1 MNSKLITLTSA
12 EPFVYGLEFDGKINL
27 SINYGENPSIIGS
40 NGAGKTKLAELIC
53 GKIAL
58 KSGTIRYGFMP
69 DGVTYVK
76 GRVVKMG
83 FESAYTMADYNNMY
97 YQQRFSACENTFDAI
112 ENKPMPTVKDHLE
125 SINGC
130 DIDYWIKK
138 LNLSPL
144 LHKTLIML
152 SSGELRRFLIATVL
166 IKKPDVVI
174 FDNPFIGLD
183 VDTKAQLNQLFSD
196 ISDRQQMIF
205 IIPDIKEIPAI
216 SKTVIPIKAMR
227 VLPKMSREEFIA
239 NKDFQSML
247 YSNVDSEII
256 LPQKEHSDLKP
267 FEIAAQ
273 LNGVTIEYPG
283 RTLFKNLSW
292 TIKRG
297 EKWALIGGNGSGKS
311 TLLSL
316 ITADNPRAYNMDITL
331 FDQKR
336 GTGESIWDI
345 KKRIGY
351 ISAEMHLYFRENQPC
366 IKVVA
371 SGLFDTQGLFRVCHQ
386 EQYAKAME
394 IMRTFGIAHLAEKP
408 FLKTSDGEQRL
419 VLLARTMIKNPDL
432 LILDEPLHGLDAVN
446 KAHARQVID
455 YYCRQPERT
464 LIYVTHNF
472 DEIPG
477 NITQRFELFA
487 NFAL

>member
-1 MNSKLITLTSA
+1 MNYELLQLSDA
-12 EPFVYGLEFDGKINL
+12 EPFVYGLDFDGKINL
-27 SINYGENPSIIGS
+27 TINKGENPSIIGS
-40 NGAGKTKLAELIC
+40 NGAGKTKLAEIIC
-53 GKIAL
+53 GKVAL
-58 KSGTIRYGFMP
+58 KGGCIRYGFMP
-69 DGVTYVK
+69 EGATYVK

-112 ENKPMPTVKDHLE
+112 ENKPMPTVKDHLDAVD
-125 SINGC
+125 GT
-130 DIDYWIKK
+130 DKDYWIDK
-138 LNLSPL
+138 LNLAPL
-144 LHKTLIML
+144 FHKTLIML
-152 SSGELRRFLIATVL
+152 SSGELRRFLIASVL
-166 IKKPDVVI
+166 IRKPDLVI

-196 ISDRQQMIF
+196 IADRQQMVF
-205 IIPDIKEIPAI
+205 IIPDIKEIPEI
-216 SKTVIPIKAMR
+216 SKTVIPVKNMQ
-227 VLPKMSREEFIA
+227 VLSKMSREDFLA
-239 NKDFQSML
+239 DKDFQKFL
-247 YSNVDSEII
+247 YPENTDEEIV
-256 LPQKEHSDLKP
+256 LPVKEHSDLKQ
-267 FEIAAQ
+267 FDIAAQ
-273 LNGVTIEYPG
+273 LNNITIEYPS

-292 TIKRG
+292 TIRQG
-297 EKWALIGGNGSGKS
+297 EKWALTGGNGSGKS

-331 FDQKR
+331 FDHKR

-366 IKVVA
+366 VKVVA

-386 EQYAKAME
+386 EQYAKALE
-394 IMRTFGIAHLAEKP
+394 IMRTFGMVQLAERP

-446 KAHARQVID
+446 KKRARSVID
-455 YYCRQPERT
+455 FYCRQSGRT

-477 NITQRFELFA
+477 NITERFSL
-487 NFAL
+487 

>member
-1 MNSKLITLTSA
+1 MNYELIKLTSA
-12 EPFVYGLEFDGKINL
+12 TPFVYGLDFGGTIDL

-40 NGAGKTKLAELIC
+40 NGAGKTKLAEIIC
-53 GKIAL
+53 GKVAL

-69 DGVTYVK
+69 DGGTYVK

-97 YQQRFSACENTFDAI
+97 YQQRFSACENTFDAV
-112 ENKPMPTVKDHLE
+112 ENKPMPTVKDHLDAVD
-125 SINGC
+125 GA
-130 DIDYWIKK
+130 DKDYWISK
-138 LNLSPL
+138 LNLAPL
-144 LHKTLIML
+144 FHKTLIML
-152 SSGELRRFLIATVL
+152 SSGELRRFLIASVL
-166 IKKPDVVI
+166 IRKPDLVI

-196 ISDRQQMIF
+196 IADRQQMIF
-205 IIPDIKEIPAI
+205 IIPDIKEIPEI
-216 SKTVIPIKAMR
+216 SKTVIPVKNMK
-227 VLPKMSREEFIA
+227 VLPKMSRENFLA
-239 NKDFQSML
+239 DKDFQKSL
-247 YSNVDSEII
+247 YHDNTDEKII
-256 LPQKEHSDLKP
+256 LPIKEHSDLKP
-267 FEIAAQ
+267 FDIAAQ
-273 LNGVTIEYPG
+273 LHSVSIEYPS

-292 TIKRG
+292 TIHRG
-297 EKWALIGGNGSGKS
+297 EKWALTGGNGSGKS

-331 FDQKR
+331 FDHKR
-336 GTGESIWDI
+336 GIGESIWDI

-366 IKVVA
+366 VKVVA

-386 EQYAKAME
+386 EQYDKALE
-394 IMRTFGIAHLAEKP
+394 IMRTFGIAHLAERP

-419 VLLARTMIKNPDL
+419 VLLARTLIKNPDL

-446 KAHARQVID
+446 KKRARNVID
-455 YYCRQPERT
+455 FYCRQSGRT

-477 NITQRFELFA
+477 NITERFSL
-487 NFAL
+487 

>member
-1 MNSKLITLTSA
+1 MNYELLQLSDA
-12 EPFVYGLEFDGKINL
+12 EPFVYGLDFNGKINL
-27 SINYGENPSIIGS
+27 TINKGENPSIIGS
-40 NGAGKTKLAELIC
+40 NGAGKTKLAEIIC
-53 GKIAL
+53 GKVAL
-58 KSGTIRYGFMP
+58 KGGCIRYGFMP
-69 DGVTYVK
+69 EGVTYVK

-112 ENKPMPTVKDHLE
+112 ENKPMPTVKDHLDAVD
-125 SINGC
+125 GT
-130 DIDYWIKK
+130 DKDYWIDK
-138 LNLSPL
+138 LNLAPL
-144 LHKTLIML
+144 FHKTLIML
-152 SSGELRRFLIATVL
+152 SSGELRRFLIASVL
-166 IKKPDVVI
+166 IRKPDLVI

-196 ISDRQQMIF
+196 IADRQQMIF
-205 IIPDIKEIPAI
+205 IIPDIKEIPEI
-216 SKTVIPIKAMR
+216 SKTVIPVKNMQ
-227 VLPKMSREEFIA
+227 VLPKMSRADFLA
-239 NKDFQSML
+239 DKDFQIFL
-247 YSNVDSEII
+247 YTENTDEEIV
-256 LPQKEHSDLKP
+256 LPVKEHSDLKQ
-267 FEIAAQ
+267 FDIAAQ
-273 LNGVTIEYPG
+273 LNNITIEYPS

-292 TIKRG
+292 TIRQG
-297 EKWALIGGNGSGKS
+297 EKWALTGGNGSGKS

-386 EQYAKAME
+386 EQYDKALE
-394 IMRTFGIAHLAEKP
+394 IMRTFGIGHLAEKP

-446 KAHARQVID
+446 KKRARNVID
-455 YYCRQPERT
+455 FYCRQSGRT
-464 LIYVTHNF
+464 HIYVTHNI

-477 NITQRFELFA
+477 KITERFSL
-487 NFAL
+487 

>member
-1 MNSKLITLTSA
+1 MNYALLQLIDA
-12 EPFVYGLEFDGKINL
+12 EPFVYGLDFNGKINL
-27 SINYGENPSIIGS
+27 TINKGENPSIVGA
-40 NGAGKTKLAELIC
+40 NGAGKTKLAEIIC
-53 GKIAL
+53 GKVAL
-58 KSGTIRYGFMP
+58 KSGEMRFSFLP
-69 DGVTYVK
+69 EGVHYVK

-112 ENKPMPTVKDHLE
+112 ENKPMPTVKDL
-125 SINGC
+125 
-130 DIDYWIKK
+130 IDSSKGSDKDFWTEK
-138 LNLSPL
+138 LSLAPL
-144 LHKTLIML
+144 FHKTLIML

-166 IKKPDVVI
+166 MQKPDILI

-183 VDTKAQLNQLFSD
+183 TDTKAMLNQLFAN
-196 ISDRQQMIF
+196 IATTQNMIF
-205 IIPDIKEIPAI
+205 IIPDIKEIPEV
-216 SKTVIPIKAMR
+216 SKSVIPVKNMQ
-227 VLPKMSREEFIA
+227 VMPKMSREDFLA
-239 NKDFQSML
+239 DTDFQKQL
-247 YSNVDSEII
+247 YPYDPNFKII
-256 LPQKEHSDLKP
+256 LPDKEHSDLKP
-267 FEIAAQ
+267 FDIAAQ
-273 LNGVTIEYPG
+273 LNSVTIEYPK

-292 TIKRG
+292 TIRQG
-297 EKWALIGGNGSGKS
+297 EKWALTGGNGSGKS

-331 FDQKR
+331 FDRKR

-371 SGLFDTQGLFRVCHQ
+371 SGLFDTQGLFRVCHDQ
-386 EQYAKAME
+386 QYAKAME

-446 KAHARQVID
+446 KARARKIISH
-455 YYCRQPERT
+455 YCAQPQRT

-477 NITQRFELFA
+477 NIDKSLKINTVL
-487 NFAL
+487 